1 MATWYDGLG
10 ACLGDRDAYELNTW
24 ANSEHMQALAA
35 SHGLTQPQLNSLHAY
50 TLNHEHDGA
59 TVFQRLNHFLRFPRE
74 AIDHRSELEALVI
87 KLISAIDEL
96 PPWRGTAYRRAN
108 LPGDLLDMARLGYFA
123 DAGFLSC
130 TTKPDLKVFDGRDW
144 LTLRA
149 ITGRLIDSLSANP
162 DEGEVIFRPNTRFAV
177 SRLEETEDGAIL
189 ILNEV

>member
-1 MATWYDGLG
+1 LATWYDGLC
-10 ACLGDRDAYELNTW
+10 ACLGDRDAYELIGW
-24 ANSEHMQALAA
+24 AGSEHMQALAA
-35 SHGLTQPQLNSLHAY
+35 LHGLTQPQFISLYAY
-50 TLNHEHDGA
+50 TLNREHDGL

-96 PPWRGTAYRRAN
+96 PPWSGIVYRRVN
-108 LPGDLLDMARLGYFA
+108 LPGAVLNMARRGRFA

-130 TTKPDLKVFDGRDW
+130 TTNPDLKVFDGRDW

-149 ITGRLIDSLSANP
+149 KTGRLIDRLSANP
-162 DEGEVIFRPNTRFAV
+162 DEGEVIFQPNTRFAV